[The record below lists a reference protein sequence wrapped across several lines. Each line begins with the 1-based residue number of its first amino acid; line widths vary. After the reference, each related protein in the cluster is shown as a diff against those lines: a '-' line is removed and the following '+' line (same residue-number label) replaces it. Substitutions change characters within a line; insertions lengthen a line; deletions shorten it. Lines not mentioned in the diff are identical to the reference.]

1 MQRRQTLKDHIRESR
16 LFTTRTALASAVV
29 VLMMLGLLG
38 RFAYLQIWD
47 HEHYSTLSDQNRLTI
62 LPLPPNRGLI
72 YDRNGVLLARNTP
85 SFSLEITPEQI
96 DDLDATIAALGKVV
110 EIGDDDR
117 QRFKK
122 LLRQRHPY
130 EGIAIRTRLTE
141 DEVAR
146 FAVNRQ
152 FFPGVDIQARLVREY
167 VLGPVGAH
175 VIGYVGRIDDKDL
188 EEVDPSAYRGTTH
201 IGKLGIE
208 QSYEKLLHGA
218 VGYRGAETTATGRV
232 LRIVE
237 TRPPVSGSNIYLS
250 IDIRLQQIAENALAG
265 RRGAVVA
272 IEPKSGDVLAL
283 ASMPSFD
290 TNLFVNG
297 IDAKSY
303 AQLRDSPDRPLYNR
317 ALRGQYPPG
326 STIKPFVGL
335 AGLEYDR
342 IDPQTGKYCPGWY
355 SLRGSSHRYRDWRK
369 EGHGGVD
376 LTRAIVQSCDV
387 YFYDLA
393 HDLGIE
399 NLHRFMSQFG
409 FGSPTGIDLRGERP
423 GLMPSPTWKR
433 AKRKE
438 PWYPGETLIAGIG
451 QGYVLATPLQLATAT
466 ATLANHGVRMAPR
479 VVRGIQPPGRKDM
492 LVQPPKKTGGIVI
505 KREKDWQAIVSA
517 MEQVL
522 HTPAGTAYGVGRDA
536 PYLIAGKTGT
546 AQVFTVKQTE
556 RYNEHA
562 VAAHLR
568 DHALFVA
575 FAPADDPKI
584 AVAVLVE
591 NGGHGGSAAA
601 PVARK
606 VMDYYLL
613 GKVPEAPA
621 APASEEANDASD

>member
-1 MQRRQTLKDHIRESR
+1 MQRRQTLKDYIRESR
-16 LFTTRTALASAVV
+16 LFTTRAALASAIV
-29 VLMMLGLLG
+29 VLLMLGLVG
-38 RFAYLQIWD
+38 RFVYLQIWA
-47 HEHYSTLSDQNRLTI
+47 HEHYRTLSDQNRLTI

-85 SFSLEITPEQI
+85 SFSLEVTPEQI
-96 DDLDATIAALGKVV
+96 KDLDATIAALAKVV
-110 EIGDDDR
+110 EIGADDR
-117 QRFKK
+117 QRFNK

-130 EGIAIRTRLTE
+130 ESVAIRTRLSE
-141 DEVAR
+141 EEVAR

-167 VLGPVGAH
+167 VRGPVGAH
-175 VIGYVGRIDDKDL
+175 VIGYVGRIDEKDL
-188 EEVDPSAYRGTTH
+188 ENVDRAAYRGTTH
-201 IGKLGIE
+201 IGKLGVE
-208 QSYEKLLHGA
+208 QSYEQLLHGT
-218 VGYRGAETTATGRV
+218 VGYRGAETTAGGRV

-237 TRPPVSGSNIYLS
+237 TREPVSGSNLYLS
-250 IDIRLQQIAENALAG
+250 IDIRLQEIAENALGG

-272 IEPKSGDVLAL
+272 IEPKTGEVLAL
-283 ASMPSFD
+283 ASMPTFD

-297 IDAKSY
+297 IDSKTYRA
-303 AQLRDSPDRPLYNR
+303 LRDSPDRPLYNR

-326 STIKPFVGL
+326 STVKPFVGL
-335 AGLEYDR
+335 AGLEFDR
-342 IDPQTGKYCPGWY
+342 IDPSSGKLCRGWY
-355 SLRGSSHRYRDWRK
+355 SLPGSRHRYRDWRK

-376 LTRAIVQSCDV
+376 LTRAIVESCDV

-393 HDLGIE
+393 RDLGID

-409 FGSPTGIDLRGERP
+409 FGSPTGIDLKGERS
-423 GLMPSPTWKR
+423 GLMPSPAWKR
-433 AKRKE
+433 AKRKQ

-451 QGYVLATPLQLATAT
+451 QGYVLATPLQLASAT
-466 ATLANHGVRMAPR
+466 AALANHGVRMQPR
-479 VVRGIQPPGRKDM
+479 VVRAIQPPGRKDM
-492 LVQPPKKTGGIVI
+492 LVQPPEKGGGIVL
-505 KREKDWQAIVSA
+505 KREEDWKAVVTA

-536 PYLIAGKTGT
+536 PYRIAGKTGT

-568 DHALFVA
+568 DHALFIA
-575 FAPADDPKI
+575 FAPADDPRI

-601 PVARK
+601 PVAGK
-606 VMDYYLL
+606 VLDYYLL
-613 GKVPEAPA
+613 GKAPA
-621 APASEEANDASD
+621 APAAPETEKVHDAAD